1 MTSIFYDLG
10 LVFQSVLRVMV
21 NDMLDKLAKIILR
34 IFAWMF
40 GTLFM
45 LGAIIALFSGNFLF
59 AFFLAMGAML
69 ILPPFKERIVQRLP
83 KTNGVMLTTIGC
95 IIVFFS
101 FVIFPSPSSTGSTV
115 VESSNKQIIEQVDN
129 DSETAWD
136 KPIIPVEELDTETSE
151 STVVLDDKAEDV
163 FDSEP
168 EVNDVKEQKVIA
180 EPEPIR
186 IAEISN
192 GNDCSGMY
200 KTCGEMANCAEA
212 QKALACGNG
221 RLDRDNDGI
230 PCESICQ

>member
-1 MTSIFYDLG
+1 
-10 LVFQSVLRVMV
+10 
-21 NDMLDKLAKIILR
+21 MLDKLAKIILR

-45 LGAIIALFSGNFLF
+45 LSAIIALFSSNFLF
-59 AFFLAMGAML
+59 AVFLATGAML

-95 IIVFFS
+95 VIVFFS
-101 FVIFPSPSSTGSTV
+101 FVIFPSLPSTGSTI
-115 VESSNKQIIEQVDN
+115 VESSNEQIIEQVDN

-136 KPIIPVEELDTETSE
+136 KPIVPAEELDTETSE
-151 STVVLDDKAEDV
+151 STVVLDDKAKNV
-163 FDSEP
+163 FDSDP
-168 EVNDVKEQKVIA
+168 EVNDVEEQKAIA
-180 EPEPIR
+180 EPIPEPIR